1 MVDEPMSTDA
11 IDIAKASAAAMWA
24 DDNASRSLG
33 MEIEDVGPGTARLAM
48 TIRED
53 MVNGLAVCHGGL
65 IFTLAD
71 SACAFAS
78 NSYNKRMLLQSSH
91 ITLLAPAKLG
101 MRLVAEATERHRA
114 ERSGIYDVRVMAPD
128 GERIA
133 EFRGHVRSIPG
144 TLLPETR

>member
-1 MVDEPMSTDA
+1 MSMDA
-11 IDIAKASAAAMWA
+11 KALAKASAEAMWA
-24 DDNASRSLG
+24 DDNASRGLG
-33 MEIEDVGPGTARLAM
+33 MAIEDVGPGTATLSM
-48 TIRED
+48 TIRAD

-78 NSYNKRMLLQSSH
+78 NSYNKRMLLQSSQ

-101 MRLVAEATERHRA
+101 MRLLAVAEERQRG
-114 ERSGIYDVRVMAPD
+114 ERSGIYDVRVSAPN
-128 GERIA
+128 GETIA

-144 TLLPETR
+144 SLLPDK